1 MGLYLDLL
9 DPVIVDLDGIPGDQ
23 ILNILLGLTG
33 LPGVG
38 NLPLEVEPSTLFDFS
53 EETGN
58 EY

>member
-23 ILNILLGLTG
+23 ILNILLGLIG

-53 EETGN
+53 EETGI

>member
-53 EETGN
+53 EETGI

>member
-38 NLPLEVEPSTLFDFS
+38 NLPLEVEPSTLLDFS
-53 EETGN
+53 EETGI

>member
-38 NLPLEVEPSTLFDFS
+38 NLPLEVEPSTLLDFS

>member
-23 ILNILLGLTG
+23 ILNILLGLIG